1 MIKYN
6 HIPVER
12 REYFYRELIIKL
24 YNDEKKGDKVL
35 YYGDVYKVAYIGR
48 EYVDLK
54 IPRRKYVMTVEK
66 KFVRPL

>member
-12 REYFYRELIIKL
+12 REYFYRELIIKQ
-24 YNDEKKGDKVL
+24 KGDKVL
-35 YYGDVYKVAYIGR
+35 YYGDVYKVAYVGR

>member
-24 YNDEKKGDKVL
+24 YNDEKGDKVL
-35 YYGDVYKVAYIGR
+35 YYGDVYKVAYVGR

>member
-1 MIKYN
+1 M
-6 HIPVER
+6 
-12 REYFYRELIIKL
+12 
-24 YNDEKKGDKVL
+24 KKGDKVL
-35 YYGDVYKVAYIGR
+35 YYGDVYDVYKVAYVGR